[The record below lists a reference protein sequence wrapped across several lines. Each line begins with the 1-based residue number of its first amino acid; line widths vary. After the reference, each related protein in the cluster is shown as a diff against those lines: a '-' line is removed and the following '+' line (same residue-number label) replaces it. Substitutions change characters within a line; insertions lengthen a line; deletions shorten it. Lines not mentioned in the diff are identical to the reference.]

1 MSEYR
6 VPYEASESEFVE
18 KRSRF
23 ISHLWRVES
32 EAEAR
37 TRIEEMKK
45 KHEKMKEKHPSMW
58 ICFVDLIVGL
68 PWSTRCW
75 TLRIWVTSTFSM
87 RWWTR
92 ARWMR

>member
-1 MSEYR
+1 MLCEDMALHHEG
-6 VPYEASESEFVE
+6 PIEGID
-18 KRSRF
+18 
-23 ISHLWRVES
+23 ISQTV
-32 EAEAR
+32 
-37 TRIEEMKK
+37 IEEMKK
-45 KHEKMKEKHPSMW
+45 KHEKTKEKHPSMW